1 MVNHLGGGERNGFYT
16 IVNFIHQ
23 PMADVRSSCGEE
35 ERSSSRCLKH
45 GVPQG
50 SVLGPMLYSMYTAPL
65 AYVIRQH
72 DISYHFYADDANL
85 IKFLSISCRGTRAFQ
100 ISS

>member
-1 MVNHLGGGERNGFYT
+1 
-16 IVNFIHQ
+16 
-23 PMADVRSSCGEE
+23 MADVRSSCGGFQDESVVFVEE
-35 ERSSSRCLKH
+35 ERSSSRCLKY

-72 DISYHFYADDANL
+72 HISY
-85 IKFLSISCRGTRAFQ
+85 
-100 ISS
+100 